1 MVLVIR
7 DASLALSPLLHQN
20 KNDGGER
27 EKFQMRGETGNHLE
41 GGTAVPKPR
50 KGVSSAEGSGMLRG
64 GVG

>member
-27 EKFQMRGETGNHLE
+27 EILNAGRNREPSG
-41 GGTAVPKPR
+41 R
-50 KGVSSAEGSGMLRG
+50 RDSSAKAKERG
-64 GVG
+64 F